1 MNENDLKLDKTPLN
15 FGKHRG
21 KTPDEISEI
30 DPSYI
35 VWMYEKIKNRPTCS
49 HFLYECCLCEL
60 DEGDEIDE
68 VY

>member
-1 MNENDLKLDKTPLN
+1 MTEAELRLDKTPLN

-35 VWMYEKIKNRPTCS
+35 VWMYERIKNRPTCS
-49 HFLYECCLCEL
+49 HFLYECCRYDSGK
-60 DEGDEIDE
+60 DETDE

>member
-1 MNENDLKLDKTPLN
+1 MTEAELKLDKTPLT
-15 FGKHRG
+15 FGKYRG

-35 VWMYEKIKNRPTCS
+35 VWMCKSIKDRPTCS
-49 HFLYECCLCEL
+49 QFLYECCLYDSGK
-60 DEGDEIDE
+60 DETDE

>member
-1 MNENDLKLDKTPLN
+1 MTEAELKLDKTPLT
-15 FGKHRG
+15 FGKYRG

-35 VWMYEKIKNRPTCS
+35 VWMCKSIKDRPTCS
-49 HFLYECCLCEL
+49 EFLYECCLYDSGK
-60 DEGDEIDE
+60 DETDE

>member
-1 MNENDLKLDKTPLN
+1 MTEAELRLDKTPLN
-15 FGKHRG
+15 FGKHMG

-35 VWMYEKIKNRPTCS
+35 VWMYERIQNRPTCS
-49 HFLYECCLCEL
+49 HFLYECCRYDSGK
-60 DEGDEIDE
+60 DETDE